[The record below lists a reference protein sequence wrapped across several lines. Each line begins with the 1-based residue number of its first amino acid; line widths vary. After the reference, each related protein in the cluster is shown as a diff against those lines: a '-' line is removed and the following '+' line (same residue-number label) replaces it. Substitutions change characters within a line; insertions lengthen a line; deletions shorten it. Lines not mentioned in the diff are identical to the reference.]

1 MNKPTNVSAYDLHT
15 RIRSPIIVSMLQIKK
30 GDTILDLGSGPGYF
44 ANTSIKQKASTFCLD
59 ISLRNLLS
67 IKERED
73 SNLSLINAEAEKLP
87 FNKESFDKVLC
98 SEVLEHIK
106 ADKAALKEISL
117 ILKPGGVLVMS
128 VPCSELKVPTLIE
141 LLGMKT
147 VHDYEGPEY
156 HYHSGY
162 TITDLNELIN
172 TSDMVVSD
180 CVYFC
185 HFFSKLALD
194 IISICHLMIQKI
206 RTGKT
211 TWHWVDIQ
219 DLSSSTSFKIY
230 KVFFPLFFLASKL
243 DALFYL
249 SPKAKG
255 YGIIIKARK
264 SL

>member
-1 MNKPTNVSAYDLHT
+1 
-15 RIRSPIIVSMLQIKK
+15 MLQIEKE
-30 GDTILDLGSGPGYF
+30 DAILDLGSGPGYF
-44 ANTSIKQKASTFCLD
+44 ANASIGQKASTFCLD

-67 IKERED
+67 IKARED
-73 SNLSLINAEAEKLP
+73 STLSLINAEAEKLP
-87 FNKESFDKVLC
+87 FNNESFDKVLC

-106 ADKAALKEISL
+106 ADKAALKEISR
-117 ILKPGGVLVMS
+117 ILKPGGILVMS

-147 VHDYEGPEY
+147 VHDYDGPEY
-156 HYHSGY
+156 HYHRGY
-162 TITDLNELIN
+162 TITELKKLIKA
-172 TSDMVVSD
+172 SDMVVSEYA
-180 CVYFC
+180 YFC

-194 IISICHLMIQKI
+194 IISICHLMIQRI

-230 KVFFPLFFLASKL
+230 KVFFPLFLLVSKL
-243 DALFYL
+243 DSLFYL
-249 SPKAKG
+249 SPKTKG
-255 YGIIIKARK
+255 YGLIIKAEK

>member
-1 MNKPTNVSAYDLHT
+1 
-15 RIRSPIIVSMLQIKK
+15 MLQIEK
-30 GDTILDLGSGPGYF
+30 DDAILDLGSGPGYF
-44 ANTSIKQKASTFCLD
+44 ANASIGQKSSTFCLD

-67 IKERED
+67 IKARED
-73 SNLSLINAEAEKLP
+73 STLSLINAEAEKLP
-87 FNKESFDKVLC
+87 FNNESFGKVLC

-106 ADKAALKEISL
+106 ADKAALKEISR
-117 ILKPGGVLVMS
+117 ILKPGGILVMS

-162 TITDLNELIN
+162 TIAELNELVN
-172 TSDMVVSD
+172 ASDMVISD
-180 CVYFC
+180 CAYFC

-194 IISICHLMIQKI
+194 IISICHLMIQRI

-230 KVFFPLFFLASKL
+230 KVFFPLFLWVSKL
-243 DALFYL
+243 DGLFYL
-249 SPKAKG
+249 SSKAKG
-255 YGIIIKARK
+255 YGLIIKARK
-264 SL
+264 PL